1 MTASEMKYYALSGKL
16 RKMKF
21 AGMADELNRQGADPN
36 ADLRSFDERIEALIN
51 TEWELRYNKKLN
63 RFLKKAGLRYPAA
76 SFDETVYDPQRKLDT
91 ESIERLSSC
100 EWIDQ
105 RKNLIITGRSST
117 GKTYAGNA
125 LGVCAVRQFRTVRYA
140 KASYLMSEIESVTIK
155 GRRLDYFKK
164 ISSLSLLIIDDFG
177 LMDLDPNSCRNLFE
191 VLDSREGMGSTMVIS
206 QLPVSAWYEMFKDNT
221 YADACMERIIRGAYR
236 LDFNGKNMREAKE
249 ADK

>member
-1 MTASEMKYYALSGKL
+1 MNGARNSLTSEHRFYKEINEHDGDYYRRWAASIGKNMSAMIDTVLKASEHEEQSYNSCNGILHMCDRQSRILCDEAARHCVELHTCRYTYFKKVL
-16 RKMKF
+16 
-21 AGMADELNRQGADPN
+21 AD
-36 ADLRSFDERIEALIN
+36 
-51 TEWELRYNKKLN
+51 
-63 RFLKKAGLRYPAA
+63 
-76 SFDETVYDPQRKLDT
+76 V
-91 ESIERLSSC
+91 
-100 EWIDQ
+100 ID
-105 RKNLIITGRSST
+105 TGRLST

-177 LMDLDPNSCRNLFE
+177 LMDLDSNSCRNLFE

-236 LDFNGKNMREAKE
+236 LNFNGKNI
-249 ADK
+249 